1 MACSGKRGE
10 SPFFLLGRV
19 VMQQSYVCALIA
31 MMVTMK
37 FCSDSFQQQRHRLS
51 HTVTL
56 CPGLEHHIPQLVN
69 LCAAAVGV
77 SHLDPACEVLLP
89 HVCYTSVTEQVKR
102 LLPGYCV

>member
-1 MACSGKRGE
+1 MACSGKQGE

-56 CPGLEHHIPQLVN
+56 CLGLEHHIPQLVN
-69 LCAAAVGV
+69 LCAAAVGM